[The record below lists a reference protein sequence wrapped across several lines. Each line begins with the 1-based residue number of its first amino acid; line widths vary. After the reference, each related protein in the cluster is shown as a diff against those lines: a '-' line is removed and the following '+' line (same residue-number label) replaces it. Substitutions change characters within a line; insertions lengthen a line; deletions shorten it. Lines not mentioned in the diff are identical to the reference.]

1 MKPANPSLQIEGR
14 SGCELKIIQR
24 DGGIFVRK
32 YSSNELYNERLVK
45 QQEKQASFN
54 DPTLVQFG
62 FSTPQVFQTGNEG
75 NLFWF
80 EMNYVGGEKY
90 SNYLQRINK
99 PEIDQLINRFIKYFE
114 FQFAKAETIDV
125 PVLIIQDKIKSL
137 ETAVNNNAE
146 INAVLR
152 EKLLSYLQKNI
163 PSHTIGIGQCHGDL
177 TLSNMLFLNNGHIVT
192 FDLLDSFIE
201 SPVIDFVKLRQDTR
215 YGWSIFIEDIDTNT
229 RLKQVLRYLDNA
241 LVEYAQSKSD
251 LIHWEHYLTVFNFAR
266 ILPYAKDLRDLHF
279 IENKLNNLI

>member
-54 DPTLVQFG
+54 HPTLVQFG
-62 FSTPQVFQTGNEG
+62 FSTPEVFQTGNED

-99 PEIDQLINRFIKYFE
+99 TEIDQLINRFIKYFE
-114 FQFAKAETIDV
+114 FQFAKAETIDA

-146 INAVLR
+146 INVVLR

-163 PSHTIGIGQCHGDL
+163 PSQTIGIGQCHGDL
-177 TLSNMLFLNNGHIVT
+177 TLSNMLFFNNGHIVT

-215 YGWSIFIEDIDTNT
+215 YSWSIFIEDIETNT
-229 RLKQVLRYLDNA
+229 RLKQVLRYMDNA

-251 LIHWEHYLTVFNFAR
+251 LMNWEHYLTVFNFAR